1 MKKWIVASRL
11 IIGMTPAVLAAEKFF
26 VTVDTVG
33 NCSVHQSPPSAG
45 KTAIGH
51 TGGYHS
57 LEAAKQF
64 LDEIRNDESKCKACL
79 LGEELNLQKT
89 AKNGEC
95 QEPFSPRLRPAA
107 LSVTEAHGTVAA
119 ASDLLQG
126 AAV

>member
-1 MKKWIVASRL
+1 MKKWIVASVL

-64 LDEIRNDESKCKACL
+64 LDEIRNDESKCK
-79 LGEELNLQKT
+79 G
-89 AKNGEC
+89 
-95 QEPFSPRLRPAA
+95 
-107 LSVTEAHGTVAA
+107 VVA
-119 ASDLLQG
+119 G
-126 AAV
+126 

>member
-1 MKKWIVASRL
+1 MKKWIVANRL

-51 TGGYHS
+51 TGGYDS

-64 LDEIRNDESKCKACL
+64 LDEIRNDESKCK
-79 LGEELNLQKT
+79 G
-89 AKNGEC
+89 
-95 QEPFSPRLRPAA
+95 
-107 LSVTEAHGTVAA
+107 VVA
-119 ASDLLQG
+119 G
-126 AAV
+126 